1 MGVTDSAIHDNKF
14 FEREAGIAGGLLTFY
29 FLQ

>member
-14 FEREAGIAGGLLTFY
+14 FEREAGIAGLLTFY